1 MKLSSILGAGA
12 AVLVSL
18 TLGCSAERTSSPAA
32 PALSPGIPSFGAVD
46 ENAAATYNWH
56 AGDPFLIGLN
66 PAFGPDVAEASN
78 GDRVTL
84 SGMGTLSI
92 HPKSASGGGTFIHT
106 NAAGVVQGAG
116 SWVVTELLSFQ
127 SYGTSPATPPT
138 FNAGKAQFRVELRPA
153 GTSLVLTGI
162 LDVEC
167 RLPLMKVP
175 GGTEE
180 GIRLVVPGVANFNK
194 SVSGNT
200 VFLKVS

>member
-1 MKLSSILGAGA
+1 MVSAKSATVRYNYFAGAGP
-12 AVLVSL
+12 VCSVSP
-18 TLGCSAERTSSPAA
+18 TAC
-32 PALSPGIPSFGAVD
+32 
-46 ENAAATYNWH
+46 
-56 AGDPFLIGLN
+56 
-66 PAFGPDVAEASN
+66 PDVASAPN
-78 GDRVTL
+78 GDTISL
-84 SGMGTLSI
+84 AGSGTLSI
-92 HPKSASGGGTFIHT
+92 HPKSGSGGGTFIHT